1 MGGVLS
7 ILFIYTAQILIKNR
21 NSEGG
26 GGGLL
31 PADIIFTVHRQQC
44 QDLVV

>member
-26 GGGLL
+26 GGLL